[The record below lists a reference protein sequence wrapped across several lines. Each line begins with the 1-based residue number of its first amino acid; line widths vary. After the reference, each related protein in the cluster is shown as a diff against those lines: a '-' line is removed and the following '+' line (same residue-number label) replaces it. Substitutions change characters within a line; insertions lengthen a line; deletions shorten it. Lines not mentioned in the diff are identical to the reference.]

1 MPLAKRGKITRFLNG
16 TEDADKLAGL
26 AEDIRDALMDYQV
39 CAQGRRLTFTDVG
52 VRHPCNKISTTK
64 AVG

>member
-39 CAQGRRLTFTDVG
+39 CAQGRR
-52 VRHPCNKISTTK
+52 PYIY
-64 AVG
+64 